1 MGAINTRGGKLY
13 LDFRY
18 KGNRC
23 REQTQL
29 TDTPANRKRAQ
40 QIIDHIE
47 AAITLGSFDY
57 ASYFPN
63 SRKLEQIQHHDK
75 TEAQVN
81 SNFPLLK
88 ESAEDWFKTS
98 EISWRKSYRETVRG
112 RLDKHV
118 LPAFGN
124 KPVNRITKQMI
135 LEFRMNLANAV
146 RPGGKK
152 FSADHINHIMTA
164 LRMILAH
171 AAERHGFNSPFINI
185 KAMRIQKTYIEP
197 FSLEEV
203 KKIIACVRPDYRNY
217 YIVRFFTGMRSGE
230 IDGLQWKFVDFERR
244 QILIRETWVRNEITY
259 TKTDGSQREINMSEP
274 VYEALKAQ
282 HEVTGMHPF
291 VFCTAGGTPL
301 SQNNITNRVWKPLLR
316 LLGFKVRRHYQTRH
330 TAATIWLA
338 SGENPEYVARQLGHS
353 NTMMLFKVYS
363 RFVPNLTRQDGSAFN
378 RLLSQTIFKPT
389 SEQGA
394 THEVP

>member
-1 MGAINTRGGKLY
+1 MGSINSRNGKLY

-18 KGNRC
+18 KGQRC

-29 TDTPANRKRAQ
+29 NDSPANRKRAQ

-47 AAITLGSFDY
+47 AAMTLGSFDY

-63 SRKLEQIQHHDK
+63 SRKLDLIENHEQR
-75 TEAQVN
+75 EVQVN
-81 SNFPLLK
+81 SKFPLFKLC
-88 ESAEDWFKTS
+88 AEDWYKTS

-118 LPAFGN
+118 LPAFGE
-124 KPVNRITKQMI
+124 KPVNTITKQMI
-135 LEFRMNLANAV
+135 LEFRMNLANAI

-164 LRMILAH
+164 LRMILTH
-171 AAERHGFNSPFINI
+171 ASEQHSFNNPFINI
-185 KAMRIQKTYIEP
+185 KAMKLQKTDIEP
-197 FSLEEV
+197 FSLDEV
-203 KKIIACVRPDYRNY
+203 QKIISCVRADFRNY
-217 YIVRFFTGMRSGE
+217 YVVRFFTGMRSGE
-230 IDGLQWKFVDFERR
+230 IDGLQWKYVDFERR
-244 QILIRETWVRNEITY
+244 QILVRETWVRNELTY
-259 TKTDGSQREINMSEP
+259 TKTDGSQREIDMSEP

-282 HEVTGMHPF
+282 FEVTGKHPF
-291 VFCTAGGTPL
+291 VFCTSSGTPL

-316 LLGFKVRRHYQTRH
+316 LLGLKVRRHYQTRH

-338 SGENPEYVARQLGHS
+338 SGENPEYVARQLGHT

-389 SEQGA
+389 TSQGVA
-394 THEVP
+394 HEIP